1 MYALLLV
8 AGLLL
13 AAAGLGSAALATA
26 DPLRTQRLLIF
37 LAAALI
43 AMGAAAILLAVAR
56 MFERF
61 W

>member
-13 AAAGLGSAALATA
+13 TGAGLGTAALATA
-26 DPLRTQRLLIF
+26 DPLRTRRPLIVLAALLISF
-37 LAAALI
+37 
-43 AMGAAAILLAVAR
+43 GAAAILFAVAR